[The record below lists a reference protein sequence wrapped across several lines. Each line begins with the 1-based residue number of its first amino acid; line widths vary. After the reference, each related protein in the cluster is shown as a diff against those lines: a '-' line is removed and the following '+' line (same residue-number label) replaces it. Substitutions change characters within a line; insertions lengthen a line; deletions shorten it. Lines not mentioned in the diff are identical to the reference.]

1 MAKRIDILFGSRIDE
16 SGAKKDIQRIKT
28 IFKSYDLKI
37 VPQIDNSVLKEFQ
50 RNLKVTIDEATKLKT
65 LTSGFTQ
72 NGVKYSVTQKESSAN
87 QEMQR

>member
-28 IFKSYDLKI
+28 IFKSSDLKI

-72 NGVKYSVTQKESSAN
+72 NCISICSNSRIRKIN
-87 QEMQR
+87 